1 MMSQMRVPLPSAW
14 ESQMEFCALDFS
26 LALPWLSWAFGG
38 VNQWMEALFFFLPLK
53 YFFFLKQKRKQNIN
67 LLTIL
72 RSLKVRE
79 K

>member
-1 MMSQMRVPLPSAW
+1 M
-14 ESQMEFCALDFS
+14 
-26 LALPWLSWAFGG
+26 
-38 VNQWMEALFFFLPLK
+38 NQWMEALFFFLPLK